1 MNQSVATRI
10 QEERSRIGLTQEEL
24 AGHLGITKAAVSKWE
39 CEQSMLDITL
49 LPKLASLF
57 QISIDDLLGHAPTAS
72 PEKAS
77 KALTEVTAMMGD
89 DPAKAAARALELAH
103 LFWTDASF
111 TRQMAML
118 LYAQSLF
125 SSAEEG
131 ADVTRFD
138 PNVAKVVETLLR
150 RVIKLDP
157 QGESH
162 DRDVQSLCMVLASTG
177 REDEAAHLVEGDI
190 PAKPSTAAVTLAGI
204 QMRTGNDNAACT
216 TLKRQLLFSLLE
228 ATSCMQCLT
237 GCADTADVK
246 TLVTLAEGLQRPE
259 HFSSL
264 SPTLL
269 MMLRLELASRLAAD
283 GDKERALDE
292 LEAFSS
298 ELKATCDVLRKPE
311 NPTFF
316 SEVQELLWQQ
326 GGDDVKSARNQSA
339 EYMKD
344 AMLENLTKDGRWDA
358 LREDIRFKAIIE
370 GIASKPSKEDK
381 R

>member
-39 CEQSMLDITL
+39 CEQSMPDITL

-177 REDEAAHLVEGDI
+177 REDEAAPV
-190 PAKPSTAAVTLAGI
+190 
-204 QMRTGNDNAACT
+204 
-216 TLKRQLLFSLLE
+216 
-228 ATSCMQCLT
+228 
-237 GCADTADVK
+237 
-246 TLVTLAEGLQRPE
+246 
-259 HFSSL
+259 
-264 SPTLL
+264 
-269 MMLRLELASRLAAD
+269 LASG
-283 GDKERALDE
+283 GDKLYAMPHRMRGHCRCEDTCHPCRRA
-292 LEAFSS
+292 
-298 ELKATCDVLRKPE
+298 
-311 NPTFF
+311 
-316 SEVQELLWQQ
+316 
-326 GGDDVKSARNQSA
+326 A
-339 EYMKD
+339 E
-344 AMLENLTKDGRWDA
+344 T
-358 LREDIRFKAIIE
+358 
-370 GIASKPSKEDK
+370 
-381 R
+381 